1 MKNFPSP
8 ITAEN
13 FNEAKLFVSK
23 ALAKSKR
30 KTLIRKIVEPL
41 CAILF
46 FVIAALLVF
55 GAILS
60 LSDAKEMIVFEKLSF
75 ITTIWEKYSGLLT
88 TPDMVWYL
96 YWGILVA
103 SLFVIPILASL
114 IVTIIVSIAYKPS
127 VSIEEDGTE
136 AQKAKF
142 LHQAASKISAKSSGE
157 DTFGVILS
165 VIFIVLFAAFL
176 IYAFFVLETEFSV
189 GLIVG
194 LIVGMGLVGV
204 VLYFVYSIAYVFVST
219 TVSNFY
225 YVKSVGSITDE
236 TEKYWLSVD
245 PEEVTRRKEEEERRQ
260 KEAAEARAKAAANR
274 ELGAQK
280 RIQGL
285 EEEHAGRYSAA
296 KRLFREAAYL
306 GDALGMDNYARHC
319 LIDGKRDDAIYWL
332 QQSINTGEAD
342 SQSRELLRALKNGE
356 HINAHY
362 N

>member
-1 MKNFPSP
+1 MKKFPSP

-23 ALAKSKR
+23 ALVKSKR
-30 KTLIRKIVEPL
+30 KTLIGKIVEPL

-46 FVIAALLVF
+46 FVIAVLLVF

-157 DTFGVILS
+157 DNLGVILS
-165 VIFIVLFAAFL
+165 VVFIVLFAAFL

-194 LIVGMGLVGV
+194 LIVGMGLVGA
-204 VLYFVYSIAYVFVST
+204 VLYFVYSMAYVFVSSI
-219 TVSNFY
+219 VSDFY
-225 YVKSVGSITDE
+225 YVKSAESITDE
-236 TEKYWLSVD
+236 TDKYWLSVD

-260 KEAAEARAKAAANR
+260 REAAEARAKAAANR

-285 EEEHAGRYSAA
+285 EEEYAGHYSAA
-296 KRLFREAAYL
+296 KKLFREAAYL

-319 LIDGKRDDAIYWL
+319 LIDGKRNDAIYWL